1 MSASMSAVEKFRSS
15 PEARYFANVEQDIA
29 NLLDKGIVPR
39 TGDYLTDLKT
49 AYDTACRMNPEIH
62 EILTAERF
70 EKDRVKAEADA
81 RAAADKARQA
91 SRSVT
96 GSPSPGFTGQ
106 ASKAKGKS
114 YDDDLHNDVLDAIRQ
129 VSGRV

>member
-1 MSASMSAVEKFRSS
+1 
-15 PEARYFANVEQDIA
+15 
-29 NLLDKGIVPR
+29 
-39 TGDYLTDLKT
+39 
-49 AYDTACRMNPEIH
+49 MNPEIH
-62 EILTAERF
+62 DILTAERF